1 MLNRAQFNAI
11 RKALLDHLKANNL
24 EAAPTNPAELVAL
37 LRQVTPEA
45 TNVSLQA
52 ITSFAIPYLVRSGA
66 IAAGS
71 PEHFALRQTLGLP
84 EPKPWH
90 KAFPP
95 KNFFQLLDASR
106 NPEWCTE
113 MGATTPIAR
122 TLTFAD
128 LISDELISA
137 AIRSHFDIGGMEDLG
152 DPRAVQSS
160 DPTMALLIEAVKHA
174 ALSSRPEWH
183 DANTGSVLT
192 PLPPGIDNRS
202 TDEVEAERALQL
214 EIRRKEVAKARA
226 KERREKENAEYN
238 GVRSVVLGTYKD
250 VASKALAATLAGP
263 SSDFET
269 VKTHHEASIP
279 EALAETVTK
288 IKDYLAAK
296 EVVPAGA
303 SEVEILEITRE
314 VADRA
319 KAFTIQLVLDDMNDA
334 QPTWFRRLANGAL
347 TFRPAPYRGAARAP
361 GHVTK
366 YEKAAARAIAMI
378 VDKYD
383 PATLNFALK
392 AITGQELAGPVLP
405 VARPTWLAVSGGAE
419 EIVVEPAAG
428 HVALTPLPC
437 DSDTGVT
444 IAPPPPPVA
453 PVAPLI

>member
-1 MLNRAQFNAI
+1 MLNRAQFNVI
-11 RKALLDHLKANNL
+11 RKALLDHLKASNL
-24 EAAPTNPAELVAL
+24 DAAPTNPADLVTL
-37 LRQVTPEA
+37 LRTITPESSL
-45 TNVSLQA
+45 VSLQS
-52 ITSFAIPYLVRSGA
+52 ITSFVIPYLVRSGA
-66 IAAGS
+66 VVAGGA
-71 PEHFALRQTLGLP
+71 EHFSLRTVLGLP

-106 NPEWCTE
+106 NPEWCSE

-122 TLTFAD
+122 TLTHAD

-137 AIRSHFDIGGMEDLG
+137 AIRSHFGIGGLEDLG
-152 DPRAVQSS
+152 DPRAVQSN

-183 DANTGSVLT
+183 DATTGAALN
-192 PLPPGIDNRS
+192 PLPPGLDNRS
-202 TDEVEAERALQL
+202 TEEVEAERAVQA

-250 VASKALAATLAGP
+250 AKSKALATTLAGA

-269 VKTHHEASIP
+269 VKTQHEASIP
-279 EALAETVTK
+279 EALPETVEK
-288 IKDYLAAK
+288 IRDYLAK
-296 EVVPAGA
+296 SILIPTGT
-303 SEVEILEITRE
+303 SEVEVLEITRE
-314 VADRA
+314 TLDRA
-319 KAFTIQLVLDDMNDA
+319 KAFTVQIVLDDMNDA
-334 QPTWFRRLANGAL
+334 QPTWFRRIANGDL

-366 YEKAAARAIAMI
+366 YEKAATRAIAQI

-383 PATLNFALK
+383 LSILNFALK
-392 AITGQELAGPVLP
+392 TITGQELAGPILQI
-405 VARPTWLAVSGGAE
+405 ARPTWLAVTGGAE
-419 EIVVEPAAG
+419 EIVVEPTVG
-428 HVALTPLPC
+428 HVALTPMPC
-437 DSDTGVT
+437 DCEAGVN

-453 PVAPLI
+453 PAAPLI